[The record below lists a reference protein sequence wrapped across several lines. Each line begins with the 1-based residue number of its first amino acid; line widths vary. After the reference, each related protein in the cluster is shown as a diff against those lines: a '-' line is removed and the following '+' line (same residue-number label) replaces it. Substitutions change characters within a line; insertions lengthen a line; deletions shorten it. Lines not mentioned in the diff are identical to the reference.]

1 MFSQLKIVNAKL
13 FTQMAHDYLNALVRI
28 THDSTSLEKI
38 KETAVDKLRNI
49 KQRIV

>member
-1 MFSQLKIVNAKL
+1 MFSQLKIVKAKL
-13 FTQMAHDYLNALVRI
+13 FTQMVHDYLNALVRI
-28 THDSTSLEKI
+28 THDSTSFEKI